1 MFKRI
6 LSLVLLSTS
15 LSVSAAN
22 VNTTTGQEY
31 VTFMQS
37 KEGTDRAWAYGYFY
51 GVAEGFQGINHC
63 IPDNVKGIEVYNYLT
78 QVFLKEGAAR
88 DATVRVVILHHLKE
102 LFPCAEKQGGTL

>member
-6 LSLVLLSTS
+6 LSLVLLSTF
-15 LSVSAAN
+15 LSVYAAN

-102 LFPCAEKQGGTL
+102 LFPCAKGDTL